1 MESLEPP
8 SADAGASAPS
18 TPTSSG
24 SRAAAVGTSL
34 KVLVVEAETLFR
46 RLIKLRLDSAGGF
59 EVSEAVSRTETFD
72 RLAEALPDV
81 IVLGTKIADSGGVVL
96 LRQLREHP
104 LSKDIPVVFCVD
116 RVNHPAIEEAL
127 EAGAA
132 DFVARPHMDKL
143 LVNRIL
149 GAGHAASQVAAP
161 ALVIVGAEPAPQP
174 DRTKQPPQPSVSAD
188 SPRQTACI
196 LVVEDTPIMR
206 RILVR
211 TLTKEANFEIME
223 AESGAEALVK
233 IAEHPPNLILLD
245 INLPDIGGLELL
257 RQIKENPASAAIPV
271 IMCTARRDREAIE
284 RAIALGAT
292 GYIAK
297 PVEMSGMLQK
307 VKAAL
312 GMSSSEE

>member
-1 MESLEPP
+1 M
-8 SADAGASAPS
+8 SA
-18 TPTSSG
+18 
-24 SRAAAVGTSL
+24 SL

-59 EVSEAVSRTETFD
+59 EVSEAVSRTEMFD
-72 RLAEALPDV
+72 RLSEALPDV
-81 IVLGTKIADSGGVVL
+81 IVLGVKIADSGGLVL

-104 LSKDIPVVFCVD
+104 VSKDIPVVFCVD

-132 DFVARPHMDKL
+132 DFIARPHMDKL

-161 ALVIVGAEPAPQP
+161 SLVIVGAEPAPLP
-174 DRTKQPPQPSVSAD
+174 DRTKQTPQPAVSAD
-188 SPRQTACI
+188 SPRQTARI

-211 TLTKEANFEIME
+211 ALTKEPNFEIME
-223 AESGAEALVK
+223 AETGADAMRIMGEQRLSLV
-233 IAEHPPNLILLD
+233 LLD

-257 RQIKENPASAAIPV
+257 QQIKENPASAAIPV

-297 PVEMSGMLQK
+297 PVEMRGMLQK

-312 GMSSSEE
+312 GMSSPEE

>member
-1 MESLEPP
+1 
-8 SADAGASAPS
+8 
-18 TPTSSG
+18 
-24 SRAAAVGTSL
+24 
-34 KVLVVEAETLFR
+34 
-46 RLIKLRLDSAGGF
+46 
-59 EVSEAVSRTETFD
+59 
-72 RLAEALPDV
+72 
-81 IVLGTKIADSGGVVL
+81 
-96 LRQLREHP
+96 
-104 LSKDIPVVFCVD
+104 VD

-132 DFVARPHMDKL
+132 DFIARPHMDKL

-149 GAGHAASQVAAP
+149 GARLAASQVAAP
-161 ALVIVGAEPAPQP
+161 SLVIVGAEHAPQP
-174 DRTKQPPQPSVSAD
+174 DRIKPTPQPAISTD
-188 SPRQTACI
+188 SPRQAARI

-284 RAIALGAT
+284 RAVALGAS

-297 PVEMSGMLQK
+297 PVEMRGMLQK

-312 GMSSSEE
+312 GMD